1 MTPPLVLA
9 STSPFRAALL
19 ARLGLPFETWGPHID
34 ETPLPAESPLEMV
47 RRLTRDKA
55 RAATGTFGE
64 HLIIASDQCAVLDD
78 EILGK
83 PGDHARAAA
92 QLSRFSGRRITFL
105 TGLCLLNSARDE
117 MQLTVEPFHVHFRKL
132 SREQIENYLQ
142 TEKPYG
148 CAGSFK
154 SEGLGITLFER
165 LEGDDP
171 NSLIGLPLIRLT
183 TFLANEGIVLPLPP
197 HQESLSDQNLC
208 R

>member
-1 MTPPLVLA
+1 MLPLVLA

-19 ARLGLPFETWGPHID
+19 GKLGLPFETWAPDID
-34 ETPLPAESPLEMV
+34 ETPLPEEAPGDMV
-47 RRLTRDKA
+47 RRLTRNKA
-55 RAATGTFGE
+55 RAAIEAFPE

-83 PGDHARAAA
+83 PGNHDNAVA
-92 QLSRFSGRRITFL
+92 QLTRFAGRKVSFL
-105 TGLCLLNSARDE
+105 TGLCLLNSASGE
-117 MQLTVEPFHVHFRKL
+117 EQLTVEPFHVHFRRL
-132 SREQIENYLQ
+132 TPTQIDNYLRAE
-142 TEKPYG
+142 TPYH

-183 TFLANEGIVLPLPP
+183 DFLANEGILLPLPP
-197 HQESLSDQNLC
+197 D
-208 R
+208 